1 LKRKLSETEANIFP
15 LRSETEGFMFH
26 LFRFEVKQKITDAN
40 QKGKKHKEAKKTK
53 TKQRETKRKRK
64 SKTVTN

>member
-1 LKRKLSETEANIFP
+1 LKRKLNEAEAKIFP
-15 LRSETEGFMFH
+15 LRSETEGFMFR
-26 LFRFEVKQKITDAN
+26 LFRFEAKQQITDAN
-40 QKGKKHKEAKKTK
+40 QKGNRHNEAKKTK